1 MDTTTRE
8 EDTREDMREV
18 RISSGITPGDVET
31 ILNMAASCGLF
42 SADAMLS
49 AEDMAWDCAYGNGEE
64 AQTFLLAK
72 VCDAQVERIIG
83 FLCYGP
89 IMYWPEEFELYGIT
103 VDPEFRRL
111 GIGSALVAEMTRRI
125 AGERG
130 RSIFLET
137 GEGRAFE
144 NARLFYEAN
153 GFSEQRRFCKQFIS
167 MDGGLVY
174 RLNIDDEDADGTFH

>member
-1 MDTTTRE
+1 MDTTTRNDDASE
-8 EDTREDMREV
+8 EMREV
-18 RISSGITPGDVET
+18 RISTGITPEDVET
-31 ILNMAASCGLF
+31 VLNMAASSGLF
-42 SADAMLS
+42 SSDAMMS

-64 AQTFLLAK
+64 AQTFLVAK
-72 VCDAQVERIIG
+72 IEDAEGGRIIG

-89 IMYWPEEFELYGIT
+89 ILHWPGEFELYGIT

-111 GIGSALVAEMTRRI
+111 GIGSALVSEMIRRV
-125 AGERG
+125 ARETG

-144 NARLFYEAN
+144 NAHRFYEAN
-153 GFSEQRRFCKQFIS
+153 DFSLQHRFCKQFIP

-174 RLNIDDEDADGTFH
+174 RLLIDEDDVENQYQ

>member
-8 EDTREDMREV
+8 DDVREDMREV
-18 RISSGITPGDVET
+18 RISSGITPDDVET
-31 ILNMAASCGLF
+31 ILNMAASSGLF

-72 VCDAQVERIIG
+72 ADDGDGERIIG
-83 FLCYGP
+83 FVCYGP
-89 IMYWPEEFELYGIT
+89 IMYWPGEYELYGIT

-111 GIGSALVAEMTRRI
+111 GIGSGLVAEMLRRV
-125 AGERG
+125 AGEMG
-130 RSIFLET
+130 KSVFLET

-153 GFSEQRRFCKQFIS
+153 GFSVQRRFCKQFIP
-167 MDGGLVY
+167 MEGGLVY
-174 RLNIDDEDADGTFH
+174 RLNIDEDDADNNYQ